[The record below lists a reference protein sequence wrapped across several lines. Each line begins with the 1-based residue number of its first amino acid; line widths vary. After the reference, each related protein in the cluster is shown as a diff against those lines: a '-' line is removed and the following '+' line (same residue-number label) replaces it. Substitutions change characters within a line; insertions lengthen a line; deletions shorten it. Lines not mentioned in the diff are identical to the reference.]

1 MSNDSVQPGG
11 VALRDPFYGA
21 PFAEAVRRFWR
32 KYTVFTGRAS
42 RAEYWWWWLTSF
54 VVGLVLLLVPQL
66 FTPGSPV
73 LENPVGSYLFVLWG
87 LVTLIGSLAL
97 GARRL
102 HDAGRS
108 GFWQFLHALPVLGGI
123 VLLVLFL
130 LPPDPKGARFDA

>member
-21 PFAEAVRRFWR
+21 PFTEAVRRFWR

-42 RAEYWWWWLTSF
+42 RSEFWWWWLTSF
-54 VVGLVLLLVPQL
+54 VVGLVLQLVPQV
-66 FTPGSPV
+66 FTPGTPV

-102 HDAGRS
+102 HDANLS
-108 GFWQFLHALPVLGGI
+108 GFWQFLHVVFGI
-123 VLLVLFL
+123 GSLVLLVLFL
-130 LPPDPKGARFDA
+130 LPSSPKGARFD